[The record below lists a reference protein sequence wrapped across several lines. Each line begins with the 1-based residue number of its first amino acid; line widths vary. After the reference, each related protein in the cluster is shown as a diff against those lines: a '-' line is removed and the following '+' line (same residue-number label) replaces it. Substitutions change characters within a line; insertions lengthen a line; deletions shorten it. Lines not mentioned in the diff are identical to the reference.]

1 MQGKILPLDFPG
13 LEERIYAGFWRRF
26 GAFWLDILITAPIAF
41 GIAYINNIDR
51 LNAIYTLIPSQAFF
65 FAYYIYFVKLW
76 GATPGKLIAK
86 LKIIRKDGMPGYA
99 NLKLTP

>member
-65 FAYYIYFVKLW
+65 SH
-76 GATPGKLIAK
+76 
-86 LKIIRKDGMPGYA
+86 IIFISLNFGGRHRV
-99 NLKLTP
+99 N